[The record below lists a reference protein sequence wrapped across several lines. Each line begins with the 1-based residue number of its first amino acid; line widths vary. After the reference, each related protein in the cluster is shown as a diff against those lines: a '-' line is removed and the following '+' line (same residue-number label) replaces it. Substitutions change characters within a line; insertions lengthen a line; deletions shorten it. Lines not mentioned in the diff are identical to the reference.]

1 MLLRGCLLQNVVNL
15 ITRSLKGGV
24 IVSDAKESLEGLL
37 SFICVSPGSS
47 ASSRL
52 SCEEAELTRCINGTV
67 RVGVKSGEGGGRKED
82 EKRK

>member
-1 MLLRGCLLQNVVNL
+1 M
-15 ITRSLKGGV
+15 S
-24 IVSDAKESLEGLL
+24 E
-37 SFICVSPGSS
+37 GSS

-52 SCEEAELTRCINGTV
+52 SCEEAELTRCIKGTV